1 MKPPEDALRSLV
13 RQWLEKAAR
22 DLDAAERLS
31 TEGGRL
37 REIVAFH
44 CQQAAEKYLKAL
56 LVRNQIEFPK
66 THDILKL
73 LDKVAIVDSKLA
85 DSLRPADVLT
95 PFGVEMRYPSD
106 APEIREDAEIEAL
119 HLARQVRDAV
129 LISLR
134 PYLGVG

>member
-66 THDILKL
+66 THDILTL
-73 LDKVAIVDSKLA
+73 S
-85 DSLRPADVLT
+85 R
-95 PFGVEMRYPSD
+95 R
-106 APEIREDAEIEAL
+106 
-119 HLARQVRDAV
+119 
-129 LISLR
+129 
-134 PYLGVG
+134 